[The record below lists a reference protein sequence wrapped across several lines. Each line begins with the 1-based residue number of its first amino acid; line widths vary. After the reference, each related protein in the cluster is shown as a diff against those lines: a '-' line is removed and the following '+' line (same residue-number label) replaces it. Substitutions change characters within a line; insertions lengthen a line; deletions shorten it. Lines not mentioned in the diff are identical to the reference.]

1 MTASAKTSP
10 VLLLWRRMA
19 HWLVVSAALVFPLLL
34 LGCEWAKWEYT
45 ARNWLLLPLAA
56 LGLIL
61 LAGFFAPPEG
71 TAARVL
77 YIVQMPL
84 WFVNLLLWLL
94 NGPANSLFSFLAVL
108 SFGASIWLAFRT
120 RPGDLA
126 TTVLGFGSILLI
138 LIVLILFAAGAFLG
152 IAAGL
157 IGSGTG
163 VEKKTCPSPQQAYT
177 AEITAVDTGAAGG
190 GITLSI
196 RREGGRIPLL
206 FGEVREKPLE
216 LSGRGWS
223 MEQADF
229 EWLSEDSFRFQNVT
243 YSLVEPWPALR
254 QD

>member
-10 VLLLWRRMA
+10 ALQLWRRLA
-19 HWLVVSAALVFPLLL
+19 PWLVVIAALAFPLLM
-34 LGCEWAKWEYT
+34 LGCRLTGWEYT

-94 NGPANSLFSFLAVL
+94 NGPVNGLFSFLAL
-108 SFGASIWLAFRT
+108 LPFGASIWLAFRT
-120 RPGDLA
+120 RPGDRTA
-126 TTVLGFGSILLI
+126 TVLGFGSILLI

-177 AEITAVDTGAAGG
+177 AEIAAVDTGAAGG
-190 GITLSI
+190 HIALSI
-196 RREGGRIPLL
+196 RRESGRIPLL
-206 FGEVREKPLE
+206 FGEIREKPLE
-216 LSGRGWS
+216 FSGRGWS

-229 EWLSEDSFRFQNVT
+229 EWLSEDSFRFQGVI
-243 YSLVEPWPALR
+243 YHLAEPWPALR
-254 QD
+254 MD